1 MTQSRVLSPVSK
13 HDPSVVGEHMDGCV
27 QVKNS
32 IGETADTLQ
41 PEKEKRDF
49 FEEIQIKR
57 YINKKELCLK

>member
-1 MTQSRVLSPVSK
+1 
-13 HDPSVVGEHMDGCV
+13 MDGCV